1 MQEEI
6 DENRKL
12 IDQLRMK
19 YKQAQSEIKDIE
31 YEHEV
36 QKQDLLDSVRE

>member
-6 DENRKL
+6 DENRKV
-12 IDQLRMK
+12 IEQLRMRFK
-19 YKQAQSEIKDIE
+19 SANTEIKDLE

-36 QKQDLLDSVRE
+36 QKQDLLDTIRE